1 MPIVLVCLKNFQEY
15 ILTNIQQLIRLG
27 HKEIYIL
34 TNIELFSYF
43 ENYLNDIKLI
53 SVDELVD
60 NYQFLERCNT
70 DMNFRGGF
78 WTFTSMRFFYIYAF
92 MVQYQIENII
102 HLENDVLVYD
112 NCEKLITKVDN
123 NFVYIPFDSFNRNIA
138 SIMYIPTVCVF
149 KKILDIYSPYETD
162 MTNFVKIR
170 KETGLIKQF
179 PIFCDEYSS
188 DPEIAFVSNGFNNF
202 EYIFD
207 GAAIGQFIGGIDPRN
222 NPNFY
227 SVGLSPINNDD
238 CKIGFVNET
247 CVIKYDKY
255 HIFWRDIDGFKK
267 PFINVGHKEIPI
279 FNLHIHSKKLE
290 KYL

>member
-1 MPIVLVCLKNFQEY
+1 
-15 ILTNIQQLIRLG
+15 
-27 HKEIYIL
+27 
-34 TNIELFSYF
+34 
-43 ENYLNDIKLI
+43 
-53 SVDELVD
+53 
-60 NYQFLERCNT
+60 
-70 DMNFRGGF
+70 
-78 WTFTSMRFFYIYAF
+78 

-123 NFVYIPFDSFNRNIA
+123 NFMYIPFDSFNRNIA
-138 SIMYIPTVCVF
+138 SIMYIPNVCVF

-162 MTNFVKIR
+162 MTNFVKIQ

-188 DPEIAFVSNGFNNF
+188 DSEIAFVSNGFNNF

-227 SVGLSPINNDD
+227 SVGLSPINNEDYQ
-238 CKIGFVNET
+238 IGFVSSE

-255 HIFWRDIDGFKK
+255 GIFWRDIDGFTKLPVTVLNIGPQMGTDSNLHQYKK
-267 PFINVGHKEIPI
+267 PFINVGDKEIPI

-290 KYL
+290 QYV